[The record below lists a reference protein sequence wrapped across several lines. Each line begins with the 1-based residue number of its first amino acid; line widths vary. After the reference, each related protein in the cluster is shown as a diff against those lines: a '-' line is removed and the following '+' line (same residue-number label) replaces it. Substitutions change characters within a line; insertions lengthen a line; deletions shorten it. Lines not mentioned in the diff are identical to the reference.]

1 QRNAAGTALVY
12 STYLGGAGTDVGNA
26 IALDG
31 TGAAYITGST
41 TCAVVPCVVS
51 SDFPTT
57 GGVVQTTRPVGEGAG
72 VTDAFVTKL
81 TPAGVRSYSTLLGGT
96 FGDEGL
102 AIKVDGVGNA
112 YLTGG
117 TSSGGPPPAGFP
129 VTAGFDNFTG
139 ATQAFLTKLDPAGAV
154 ILFSRSAP
162 TGPLNRVQRAAGPA
176 PPRL

>member
-1 QRNAAGTALVY
+1 
-12 STYLGGAGTDVGNA
+12 GTDAGNA
-26 IALDG
+26 VAGDG

-41 TCAVVPCVVS
+41 TCAIAPCVS
-51 SDFPTT
+51 PPDFPTMV
-57 GGVVQTTRPVGEGAG
+57 GVAQATRSVGQAAG

-102 AIKVDGVGNA
+102 AIKVDGAGNA

-117 TSSGGPPPAGFP
+117 TSSGGAPPAGFA

-154 ILFSRSAP
+154 
-162 TGPLNRVQRAAGPA
+162 
-176 PPRL
+176 